1 MTTGPGCKSQ
11 PKDVWLFLFS
21 DRSRE
26 TKFRKFKNKETDTN
40 EGEDETQVPAVS
52 SRRAVPLD
60 RGVARPQREPPATA
74 PLGTVSAPGRRPRSE
89 TQSSEHR
96 VCSAGFYDFTF

>member
-1 MTTGPGCKSQ
+1 MALLVFRTEAEK
-11 PKDVWLFLFS
+11 
-21 DRSRE
+21 R
-26 TKFRKFKNKETDTN
+26 KFRKFKNKETDTN
-40 EGEDETQVPAVS
+40 EGEDETQLPVVS